1 MKTLNLVMALSVSAL
16 LSACAIAGDVTKHDP
31 KKPTVQQEEYLP
43 FYIAIKADGTPVIKG
58 RDGEMYT
65 GEEISLPL
73 KSTLIES
80 FQTISYIKYHG
91 SCKIVID
98 MNGKKLEFVLPD
110 SYCAQYQ

>member
-1 MKTLNLVMALSVSAL
+1 MKIMNLIMALGFSVS
-16 LSACAIAGDVTKHDP
+16 LSACAIASDTTRYDP
-31 KKPTVQQEEYLP
+31 KKPQGERTEYLP
-43 FYIAIKADGTPVIKG
+43 FVIAIKTDGTPVIKG
-58 RDGEMYT
+58 RDGMEYT
-65 GEEISLPL
+65 GEEVSLPL

-110 SYCAQYQ
+110 SYCKNY

>member
-1 MKTLNLVMALSVSAL
+1 MNIVMALGLSAT
-16 LSACAIAGDVTKHDP
+16 LSACAIAGDATRYDP
-31 KKPTVQQEEYLP
+31 KEDTQDKKTEYLP
-43 FYIAIKADGTPVIKG
+43 FVIAIKVDGTPVIKG
-58 RDGEMYT
+58 RDGKEYT
-65 GEEISLPL
+65 GEEVSLPL

-110 SYCAQYQ
+110 SYCESY